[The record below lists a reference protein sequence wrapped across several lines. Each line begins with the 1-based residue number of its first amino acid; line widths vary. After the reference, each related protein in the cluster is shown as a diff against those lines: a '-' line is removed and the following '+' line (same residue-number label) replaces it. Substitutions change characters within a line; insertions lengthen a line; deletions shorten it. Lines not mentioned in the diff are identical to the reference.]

1 MASASDVELQK
12 LLEHVETIVER
23 ASTEPASTEAP
34 TEAATSISAAADAGG
49 GETRDGGDDQRKQ
62 NASRNARFD
71 SNGGDESAESSERAA
86 ASESADPSGLAL
98 PAETALTLLH
108 AHATRGLARYTSHAL
123 RALVDLARCTRRE
136 ADAPS
141 EIEVD
146 PSQLPSALRLHGLDW
161 PFMSE
166 LERAQWKGRS
176 LQQFRRDFD
185 ENVTRIADAS
195 LDAAQAV
202 YRTRPGVESEA
213 LRRRLRKLSTA
224 VHLDS
229 GSAVSL
235 VFEAV
240 QLFAPVLEY
249 AAIEGRPS
257 EAEEAEAMREREAMR
272 EALL

>member
-1 MASASDVELQK
+1 MRVSIQMARMSLPNLPSVRHL
-12 LLEHVETIVER
+12 
-23 ASTEPASTEAP
+23 P
-34 TEAATSISAAADAGG
+34 
-49 GETRDGGDDQRKQ
+49 
-62 NASRNARFD
+62 SR
-71 SNGGDESAESSERAA
+71 
-86 ASESADPSGLAL
+86 LI
-98 PAETALTLLH
+98 H
-108 AHATRGLARYTSHAL
+108 RGLLSLRRLRSRCSTPTRPVASHGTHHTRCEVCFPLTFVFPSPTPFLPYVAHPFL
-123 RALVDLARCTRRE
+123 PYIKNESLFSALVDLARCTRRE

-146 PSQLPSALRLHGLDW
+146 PSQLPSALLLHGLDW

-235 VFEAV
+235 VFEAL

-257 EAEEAEAMREREAMR
+257 EAEEAEAMREREAIR